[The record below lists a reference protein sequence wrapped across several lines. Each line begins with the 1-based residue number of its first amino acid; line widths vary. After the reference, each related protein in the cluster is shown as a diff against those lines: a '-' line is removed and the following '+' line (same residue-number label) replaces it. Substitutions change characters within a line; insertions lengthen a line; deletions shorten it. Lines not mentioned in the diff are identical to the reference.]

1 METKNKIL
9 LVEKDKK
16 SAFDICLILKNS
28 GYEITDVV
36 PFIHNV
42 VGSIDRTV
50 PDVIMLD
57 VPLNEQIA
65 EFISDYIKLPI
76 IIITNLLEKEIY
88 RFPDK
93 IKVLSI
99 ISIPFNSDTI
109 RTSTAMAFNKI
120 NKSKII

>member
-16 SAFDICLILKNS
+16 AAFEICLILKNS

-36 PFIHNV
+36 PFIYNV
-42 VGSIDRTV
+42 IGSIDKTV
-50 PDVIMLD
+50 PDIIMLD
-57 VPLNEQIA
+57 IPLNEQIA
-65 EFISDYIKLPI
+65 EFISEYIKLPI
-76 IIITNLLEKEIY
+76 IIITNQLEKEIY

-93 IKVLSI
+93 IKILSI
-99 ISIPFNSDTI
+99 ISVPFNSDTI
-109 RTSTAMAFNKI
+109 RTAAAIAFNKI